1 MADIPADIGALAR
14 KIGDYQITDPT
25 GIRELSELCRIFEVE
40 CAEVIGFARFEVYQA
55 VWAADHGKPRRA
67 KQVARP
73 LDHAVSLHMMA
84 AKRCVAVY
92 RTFTR
97 LFAEELTAKKAQ
109 DRGKRQF
116 NWKA

>member
-14 KIGDYQITDPT
+14 KIGDYQITDPA

-40 CAEVIGFARFEVYQA
+40 CSEVIGYARFEVFQA
-55 VWAADHGKPRRA
+55 VWSADHGSRRRA
-67 KQVARP
+67 RQVARP

-92 RTFTR
+92 RTFCKA
-97 LFAEELTAKKAQ
+97 FAEELNAKRAQ
-109 DRGKRQF
+109 GRGKRKF
-116 NWKA
+116 DWKA